1 MLYVDTHIPM
11 PWFFHTVS
19 ILRFAV
25 LAKFPSSCIKTM
37 SKGWGIVAYP
47 VIQAIGRPDFEDVLR
62 TRSPGEVVSD
72 RLSVRTSSMVTLV
85 SILG

>member
-1 MLYVDTHIPM
+1 MIQRCEIIM
-11 PWFFHTVS
+11 NQAGS
-19 ILRFAV
+19 
-25 LAKFPSSCIKTM
+25 
-37 SKGWGIVAYP
+37 VAGP

>member
-1 MLYVDTHIPM
+1 MLLHNGLENQVR
-11 PWFFHTVS
+11 
-19 ILRFAV
+19 L
-25 LAKFPSSCIKTM
+25 
-37 SKGWGIVAYP
+37 GWGIIAYP

-85 SILG
+85 SILD

>member
-1 MLYVDTHIPM
+1 MYVEADPVGVQKCA
-11 PWFFHTVS
+11 VS
-19 ILRFAV
+19 HFKV
-25 LAKFPSSCIKTM
+25 LEYTFKI
-37 SKGWGIVAYP
+37 GWGIVAYP
-47 VIQAIGRPDFEDVLR
+47 VLQAIGRPDFEDVLR